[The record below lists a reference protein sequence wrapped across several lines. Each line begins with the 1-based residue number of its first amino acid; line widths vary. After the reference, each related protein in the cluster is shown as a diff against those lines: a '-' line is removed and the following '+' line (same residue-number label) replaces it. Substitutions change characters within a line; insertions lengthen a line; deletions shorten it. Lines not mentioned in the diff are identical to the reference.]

1 MSISGTSA
9 IPSSGSDGSKSPP
22 DSSRCGKVVVLKVMG
37 CERTMAE
44 GNYTDCRMEQCSGK
58 QELLCMFK
66 NSWKLMSCPVKVH
79 KDDPIFHET

>member
-22 DSSRCGKVVVLKVMG
+22 DSSRCGKVVVIEVRG
-37 CERTMAE
+37 RERMMAQ
-44 GNYTDCRMEQCSGK
+44 GSSTVCRIEQCSGE
-58 QELLCMFK
+58 QELLCMLK
-66 NSWKLMSCPVKVH
+66 SSWKLMSCPVKVH